1 MVKVIKDIT
10 EIPQDKKIIIDFFA
24 DWCGPCKRIAP
35 VFIELAEKFPE
46 IVFLKVNVDEAE
58 ELAQGFE
65 ITSLP
70 TFVFLHNGNIV
81 HKMEGANLNEVITTL
96 DQLNNLKDSNKK
108 NKKDEEEHIE
118 DEEDEDD
125 E

>member
-1 MVKVIKDIT
+1 MVKVITDIT
-10 EIPQDKKIIIDFFA
+10 EIPQDKKVIIDFFA

-35 VFIELAEKFPE
+35 VFVELAEKFPNV
-46 IVFLKVNVDEAE
+46 VFLKVNVDEAE

-70 TFVFLHNGNIV
+70 TFVFLHNGNIF

-96 DQLNNLKDSNKK
+96 EQLNNIKDNNKK
-108 NKKDEEEHIE
+108 IEKDEYIE
-118 DEEDEDD
+118 DEEDAEED
-125 E
+125 

>member
-10 EIPQDKKIIIDFFA
+10 EIPQDKKVIIDFFA

-35 VFIELAEKFPE
+35 VFVELDEKFPD
-46 IVFLKVNVDEAE
+46 ILFLKVNVDEAE

-70 TFVFLHNGNIV
+70 TFVFLDNGNIFY
-81 HKMEGANLNEVITTL
+81 KMEGANLNEVITTL
-96 DQLNNLKDSNKK
+96 EQLNNVKDNKK
-108 NKKDEEEHIE
+108 KDKDEDEEGDEDEEE
-118 DEEDEDD
+118 D
-125 E
+125 

>member
-10 EIPQDKKIIIDFFA
+10 EIPQDKKVIIDFYA

-35 VFIELAEKFPE
+35 VFVELDEKFPN
-46 IVFLKVNVDEAE
+46 ILFLKVNVDEAE

-70 TFVFLHNGNIV
+70 TFVFLDNGNIFY
-81 HKMEGANLNEVITTL
+81 KMEGANLNEVITTL
-96 DQLNNLKDSNKK
+96 EQLNNVKDNKK
-108 NKKDEEEHIE
+108 KDKDEDEEGDEEE
-118 DEEDEDD
+118 D
-125 E
+125 